1 MSTAEHSRPDSSGA
15 LSSPPQTRLPF
26 DPFEV
31 DEMSDAELDAIVH
44 GVIALDA
51 KGRILR
57 YNLAEANLAR
67 LDRHAVLGRD
77 FFEEVAPC
85 TRTPEFEGQFR
96 RLVESGEQRVPRFAY
111 LFDFKFGAQVCD
123 VEMVRA
129 TKAQRFYIFVTRK
142 SFAEARSGLADGWA
156 APLQEEL
163 VNQPES
169 AQGVL
174 RDRAQQRQLRVDA
187 DFIATLLQT
196 ARAEHALDWPRFC
209 HRWGE
214 RWGRRLVVG
223 LEMWSAQEN
232 EASLEELPFQR
243 TMTLVQQLLARSGW
257 GLAEVRTTYAAEGV
271 IVVELHRSLLAE
283 IAETGRAG
291 SEVRGSGALLE
302 GVLGALFSHLGSRKL
317 AAVELPGALVGG
329 NQFVIVNEALHP
341 LVSSL
346 LSSGAAR
353 SVEQLLPLVRTA
365 RATQSIA

>member
-1 MSTAEHSRPDSSGA
+1 MA
-15 LSSPPQTRLPF
+15 
-26 DPFEV
+26 
-31 DEMSDAELDAIVH
+31 DAELDSIVH

-51 KGRILR
+51 TGRILR

-77 FFEEVAPC
+77 FFAEVAPC

-96 RLVESGEQRVPRFAY
+96 QLVESGEQRVPRFAY

-129 TKAQRFYIFVTRK
+129 KNAKRFYIFVTRN

-163 VNQPES
+163 FDQPES

-223 LEMWSAQEN
+223 LEMWSVQDNDAP
-232 EASLEELPFQR
+232 LEDLPFQR
-243 TMTLVQQLLARSGW
+243 TMSSVQQLLASSGW
-257 GLAEVRTTYAAEGV
+257 GLAQVDTSHAAEGV
-271 IVVELHRSLLAE
+271 VVVDLHRSLLAE

-291 SEVRGSGALLE
+291 EGLRGSGALLE
-302 GVLGALFSHLGSRKL
+302 GVLGALFTYLGSRKL
-317 AAVELPGALVGG
+317 TAVEVPGALPGG
-329 NQFVIVNEALHP
+329 NQFVIVSDALHP

-346 LSSGAAR
+346 LSGGAAR
-353 SVEQLLPLVRTA
+353 SVEQLLPLVRAA
-365 RATQSIA
+365 RAAQLVT